1 MSIRVLIAEDYVP
14 LRRVL
19 RGFLERNAGM
29 EVVGEAADGQEAVR
43 QCLQSKPD
51 VVTMDVRMPGVDAIQ
66 AAGQISRL
74 MPQVAI
80 LAVSGEATLWSV
92 DEMFAAG
99 ASGYILK
106 EFLDEDLEPA
116 LRTLACGGAF
126 LGRLVIDKVLA
137 HRNSDRNPLSQQATA
152 VLRGLAQGWS
162 QEQIAL
168 DLHLAPGTLWQTLR
182 SLHQSASTCA
192 IARLV
197 NHKEFE

>member
-1 MSIRVLIAEDYVP
+1 MSIRVLIAENYLP
-14 LRRVL
+14 LRRAL
-19 RGFLERNAGM
+19 RYFLERSAGM

-43 QCLQSKPD
+43 QCMQFKPD
-51 VVTMDVRMPGVDAIQ
+51 VVTMDVQMPGVDGIQ

-80 LAVSGEATLWSV
+80 LAISGEAALWSV

-106 EFLDEDLEPA
+106 EFLEEDLETA
-116 LRTLACGGAF
+116 LRTVACGRAF
-126 LGRLVIDKVLA
+126 LGRMVIDKVLA
-137 HRNSDRNPLSQQATA
+137 HRNKDRNPVSQQETA

-162 QEQIAL
+162 REQIAL
-168 DLHLAPGTLWQTLR
+168 YLHLAPSTLRQTLR
-182 SLHQSASTCA
+182 SLCQSASTCA

-197 NHKEFE
+197 SHEEFE

>member
-1 MSIRVLIAEDYVP
+1 MSIRILVAENYPP
-14 LRRVL
+14 LRRAL
-19 RGFLERNAGM
+19 RCFLKRNADM
-29 EVVGEAADGQEAVR
+29 EVVGEAADGHEAVR
-43 QCLQSKPD
+43 QCLQSRPD
-51 VVTMDVRMPGVDAIQ
+51 VVTMDVRMPGVDGIQ
-66 AAGQISRL
+66 AAGQISTL

-92 DEMFAAG
+92 DEMFVAG

-137 HRNSDRNPLSQQATA
+137 HRNNDRNPLSQREAA
-152 VLRGLAQGWS
+152 VLRDLAQGWS
-162 QEQIAL
+162 REQIARH
-168 DLHLAPGTLWQTLR
+168 LHLTPGILGQMLHSLR
-182 SLHQSASTCA
+182 QNASTSA

-197 NHKEFE
+197 NHEESE